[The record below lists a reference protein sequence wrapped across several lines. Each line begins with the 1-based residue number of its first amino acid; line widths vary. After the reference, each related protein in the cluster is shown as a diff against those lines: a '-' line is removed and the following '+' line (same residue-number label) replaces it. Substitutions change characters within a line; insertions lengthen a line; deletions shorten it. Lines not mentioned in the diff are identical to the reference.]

1 MAIIEF
7 PGEPS
12 RNGYSHVV
20 VVPPGSRLIYTA
32 GQVPIGEDGSTPD
45 GWEAQTRL
53 VFQNLG
59 SVLAQAGA
67 NASDPNTL
75 RVPNFRGK
83 TVREV
88 MALASQAGVPVV
100 LAGSGIVNYQMPLA
114 GEVLLPGQKVKVT
127 FVR

>member
-32 GQVPIGEDGSTPD
+32 GQVPIADDGSTPE

-53 VFQNLG
+53 VFQNLE
-59 SVLAQAGA
+59 SVLAVAGA
-67 NASDPNTL
+67 SWSDVVKLTWFMTGL
-75 RVPNFRGK
+75 EELD
-83 TVREV
+83 TVRRVRNEFVDTTRPPASSLVEV
-88 MALASQAGVPVV
+88 AALFQPGLLLEIEAIAAV
-100 LAGSGIVNYQMPLA
+100 
-114 GEVLLPGQKVKVT
+114 GE
-127 FVR
+127 